1 MFLVLATIY
10 MKGHENR
17 HINATFTTNI
27 MNYTCVYAYFSTF
40 VPGNYLNRT
49 DFNTMHYFSR
59 LENTI
64 KSNWNGIAVANYRG
78 ESFTYGELATQI
90 ARFHVFFEAVG
101 LKKGDKVALCA
112 KNSARWGIT
121 FFAANTYEAVLVP
134 ILADFH
140 PESVN
145 SLVDHSE
152 SKVLL
157 TDTDIWTKL
166 DITKMPQIQA
176 VFSSSDFSLL
186 YAADEKIQKACD
198 ELDAMFAAKYP
209 NGFSAEYVS
218 YPTDND
224 KELAI
229 INYTSGTTSA
239 PKGVMLRYE
248 CVSENVSFG
257 QKRLPCGLGDTLVSM
272 LPMAHMYGMMFE
284 LIYPVC
290 NGAAIYYLGKT
301 PTPALLLGALKE
313 IKPYLVI
320 TVPLVMEKI
329 FKSKVAPIVNK
340 PVMKVVCA
348 IPGLNQVIF
357 KKVRNTLL
365 EAFGG
370 RIREIVMGGAALNP
384 DVEKWF
390 RRFKLPFTV
399 GYGMTEAAPLLA
411 YEDWWEFA
419 PKSCGKAV
427 DSVEVRIDSEDPYT
441 KVGEIQAK
449 GISLMSGYY
458 KNEEATAAAFTEDGW
473 MRTGDLGL
481 LDKKGNI
488 YIKGRSKNMILSA
501 NGQNIYPEEIEA
513 VVNNQPYVIESVVV
527 DRGAKLVALIYAD
540 ADAMKAAGVDEQTFK
555 AQVIAE
561 VNVSMPAY
569 SKIGLVEIMAE
580 PFEKTPK
587 MSIKRFMYK

>member
-1 MFLVLATIY
+1 
-10 MKGHENR
+10 
-17 HINATFTTNI
+17 
-27 MNYTCVYAYFSTF
+27 
-40 VPGNYLNRT
+40 
-49 DFNTMHYFSR
+49 MHYFSR

-64 KSNWNGIAVANYRG
+64 KSNWDGIALANFRG
-78 ESFTYGELATQI
+78 ETFTFGELAKQI
-90 ARFHVFFEAVG
+90 ARFHVFFETVG

-140 PESVN
+140 PDSVN

-186 YAADEKIQKACD
+186 YAADENIQKACD
-198 ELDAMFAAKYP
+198 DLDALFEAKYP
-209 NGFSAEYVS
+209 AGFSAENVS
-218 YPTDND
+218 YPTAND
-224 KELAI
+224 KDLAI

-257 QKRLPCGLGDTLVSM
+257 QKRLPTGPGDTLVSM

-284 LIYPVC
+284 LIYPIC
-290 NGAAIYYLGKT
+290 NGAAVYYLGKT
-301 PTPALLLGALKE
+301 PTPALLLGAMKE
-313 IKPYLVI
+313 VKPYLVI

-340 PVMKVVCA
+340 PVMKVLCS
-348 IPGLNQVIF
+348 IPGLNQMIF

-427 DSVEVRIDSEDPYT
+427 DSVEVRIDSEDPYN

-458 KNEEATAAAFTEDGW
+458 KNQEATDAAFTADGW

-488 YIKGRSKNMILSA
+488 FIKGRSKNMILSA

-527 DRGAKLVALIYAD
+527 DRGAKLVALIYMDAEAAKTAD
-540 ADAMKAAGVDEQTFK
+540 VDMELYK
-555 AQVIAE
+555 VELMAE
-561 VNVSMPAY
+561 VNKSMPAY

>member
-1 MFLVLATIY
+1 
-10 MKGHENR
+10 MKH
-17 HINATFTTNI
+17 
-27 MNYTCVYAYFSTF
+27 
-40 VPGNYLNRT
+40 YLK
-49 DFNTMHYFSR
+49 R
-59 LENTI
+59 LEEAI
-64 KSNWNGIAVANYRG
+64 KNNWQRPALGNYRG
-78 ESFTYGELATQI
+78 ELFTFGELATNI
-90 ARFHVFFEAVG
+90 AKFHVFFKAIG
-101 LKKGDKVALCA
+101 LEKGDKVALCA

-140 PESVN
+140 PDSVN

-157 TDTDIWTKL
+157 TDTDIWNKL
-166 DITKMPQIQA
+166 DIKKMPSVKVVI
-176 VFSSSDFSLL
+176 SSSDFSLL
-186 YAADEKIQKACD
+186 YAADETLQKASD
-198 ELDAMFAAKYP
+198 DLQTLFDAAYPDGFTAAD
-209 NGFSAEYVS
+209 VS

-224 KELAI
+224 KDLAI

-248 CVSENVSFG
+248 CISANVEFG
-257 QKRLPCGLGDTLVSM
+257 QKRLPSYPEDKVVSM

-284 LIYPVC
+284 LIYPLC
-290 NGAAIYYLGKT
+290 GGSSSYYLGKT
-301 PTPALLLGALKE
+301 PTPALLLGAMKE
-313 IKPYLVI
+313 VRPYLVI

-329 FKSKVAPIVNK
+329 FKSKVAPVVKK
-340 PVMKVVCA
+340 PAMKVLCA
-348 IPGLNQVIF
+348 IPGVNQLIF
-357 KKVRNTLL
+357 KKIRNTLL
-365 EAFGG
+365 GAFGG
-370 RIREIVMGGAALNP
+370 QVREIVMGGAALNP

-411 YEDWWEFA
+411 YEDWWEFV
-419 PKSCGKAV
+419 PKSCGKCV
-427 DSVEVRIDSEDPYT
+427 DSVEVRIDSEDPYN

-488 YIKGRSKNMILSA
+488 FIKGRSKNMILSA

-513 VVNNQPYVIESVVV
+513 VVNNQPYVIESVVIN
-527 DRGAKLVALIYAD
+527 RGSKLVALIYMDSEA
-540 ADAMKAAGVDEQTFK
+540 FK
-555 AQVIAE
+555 ASGADIELYKQELILE
-561 VNVSMPAY
+561 VNRSMPTY
-569 SKIGLVEIMAE
+569 SRLNLVEVKSE

>member
-1 MFLVLATIY
+1 
-10 MKGHENR
+10 MK
-17 HINATFTTNI
+17 
-27 MNYTCVYAYFSTF
+27 
-40 VPGNYLNRT
+40 
-49 DFNTMHYFSR
+49 HYFTR
-59 LENTI
+59 LEEAIRTGWDRPALGNF
-64 KSNWNGIAVANYRG
+64 RG
-78 ESFTYGELATQI
+78 ELFTFGQFATQI
-90 ARFHVFFEAVG
+90 AKFHVFFEAIG

-112 KNSARWGIT
+112 KNSARWGVT

-140 PESVN
+140 PDSVN

-152 SKVLL
+152 SMVLL
-157 TDTDIWTKL
+157 TDTDIWNKL
-166 DITKMPQIQA
+166 DIEKMPTIKA
-176 VFSSSDFSLL
+176 VISSSDFSLL
-186 YAADEKIQKACD
+186 YAADEKIQEANDKIE
-198 ELDAMFAAKYP
+198 ELFAQKYP
-209 NGFSAEYVS
+209 GGFTAADVA

-248 CVSENVSFG
+248 CLSANVAFG
-257 QKRLPCGLGDTLVSM
+257 QKRLPSYPEDKIVSM

-284 LIYPVC
+284 LIYPLC
-290 NGAAIYYLGKT
+290 GGSSIYYLGKT
-301 PTPALLLGALKE
+301 PTPALLLGAMAE
-313 IKPYLVI
+313 VKPYLVI

-329 FKSKVAPIVNK
+329 FKSKVAPVINK
-340 PVMKVVCA
+340 PVMKVITS
-348 IPGLNQVIF
+348 IPGLNQIIF
-357 KKVRNTLL
+357 KKIRNTLL
-365 EAFGG
+365 TAFGG
-370 RIREIVMGGAALNP
+370 NVREIVMGGAALNP

-390 RRFKLPFTV
+390 RKFKLPFTV

-419 PKSCGKAV
+419 SKSCGKAV
-427 DSVEVRIDSEDPYT
+427 DSVEVRIDSDDPYN

-449 GISLMSGYY
+449 GYSLMSGYY
-458 KNEEATAAAFTEDGW
+458 KNEEATAAAFTADGW

-488 YIKGRSKNMILSA
+488 FIKGRSKNMILSA

-527 DRGAKLVALIYAD
+527 DRGARLVALIYLD
-540 ADAMKAAGVDEQTFK
+540 AEKAKSEGVDLEAYK
-555 AQVIAE
+555 AQIMVE
-561 VNVSMPAY
+561 VNKAMPSY
-569 SKIGLVEIMAE
+569 SKLNVVEYMDQ